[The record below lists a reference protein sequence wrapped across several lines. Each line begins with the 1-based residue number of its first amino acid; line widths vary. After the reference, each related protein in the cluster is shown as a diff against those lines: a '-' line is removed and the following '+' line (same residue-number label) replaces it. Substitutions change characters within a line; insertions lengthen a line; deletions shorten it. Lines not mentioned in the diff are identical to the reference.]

1 MSGHAIGSGQDGPVT
16 HNIVYRGATVFDGDG
31 GPAVT
36 ADVAVD
42 GDRIAEVG
50 SIAAAGSRDVDAEG
64 LALAPGFIDVHT
76 HDDFAAMLHPDM
88 AFKSIGGVTTCVV
101 GNCGMGAAPRDA
113 ASALSQA
120 FHPGATLPEYDGFT
134 GYFARLD
141 EQPPGVNVA
150 ALAGH
155 GTIRL
160 DAMGTEPREP
170 NADQMSSMKATLAEA
185 VEAGV
190 VGMSTGLIYE
200 PGRHATT
207 DELIEL
213 TSELTGTG
221 CLYATHMR
229 DEGVGLLDSVRE
241 ALAIGEAAGVPVQI
255 SHHKATGRAA
265 WGLVEQSLQLI
276 ERARAA
282 GQVVHADQYPY
293 TAGSTILSAAVGWL
307 DDGGG
312 VGPADL
318 VVASCPPR
326 PDWEGHSIEDIAG
339 ELGQEPRAAADAV
352 LAVDSNTTVII
363 HSMNERDVRT
373 VMAHD
378 STMIGSDGLPT
389 LDAKPHPRL
398 SNTFARVLG
407 HYARELALFD
417 TAEAVH
423 RMTGMSADAFGLVD
437 RGRVREGAFAD
448 LVLFD
453 EAAVIDR
460 ATFADP
466 LLMPAGIVEVVV
478 NGTVVAAEG
487 VHTGARPGRSLRRPG

>member
-1 MSGHAIGSGQDGPVT
+1 MT
-16 HNIVYRGATVFDGDG
+16 HDIVFRGVTVFDGTG
-31 GPAVT
+31 APATT

-42 GDRIAEVG
+42 GDRIADIG
-50 SIAAAGSRDVDAEG
+50 SVSGAAVRDVDAER

-88 AFKSIGGVTTCVV
+88 AFKSLGGVTTCVV
-101 GNCGMGAAPRDA
+101 GNCGMGAAPRAA

-120 FHPGATLPEYDGFT
+120 FHPGATLPEYEGFA
-134 GYFARLD
+134 GYFALLD
-141 EQPPGVNVA
+141 EHPPGVNVA

-160 DAMGTEPREP
+160 DAMGTEPLEP
-170 NADQMSSMKATLAEA
+170 TSEQMSRMKATLTEA
-185 VEAGV
+185 VDAGV

-213 TSELTGTG
+213 TSVLTGTG
-221 CLYATHMR
+221 GVYATHMR
-229 DEGVGLLDSVRE
+229 DEGLGLLTSVEE
-241 ALAIGEAAGVPVQI
+241 ALAIGRAADVPVQI

-265 WGLVEQSLQLI
+265 WGLVERSLRLI
-276 ERARAA
+276 EAARAD

-326 PDWEGHSIEDIAG
+326 TGWEGRSIEEIAG
-339 ELGQEPRAAADAV
+339 ELGLAARAAADAV
-352 LAVDSNTTVII
+352 LAVDQNTTVII
-363 HSMNERDVRT
+363 HSMNEDDVRT

-407 HYARELALFD
+407 HYARDVGLFD
-417 TAEAVH
+417 MASAVH
-423 RMTGMSADAFGLVD
+423 RMTGMAADAFGLVD
-437 RGRVREGAFAD
+437 RGHLREGAVAD

-453 EAAVIDR
+453 PSTVLDR

-466 LLMPAGIVEVVV
+466 LVMPSGIVEVLV
-478 NGTVVAAEG
+478 NGTVVASHGA
-487 VHTGARPGRSLRRPG
+487 HTGARPGRALRRAG